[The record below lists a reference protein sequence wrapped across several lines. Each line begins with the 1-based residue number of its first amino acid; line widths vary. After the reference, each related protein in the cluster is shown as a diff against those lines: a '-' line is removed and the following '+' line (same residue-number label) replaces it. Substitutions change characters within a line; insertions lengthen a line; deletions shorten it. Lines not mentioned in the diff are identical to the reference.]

1 MSDALLPYAVGA
13 AKRARR
19 VAVRMRRRVERLHT
33 APAFGGGIP
42 PRPALRPL
50 HLSVLGG
57 RTLNAALIAPPGT
70 EVASARLELAR
81 GGRVHRLPLE
91 LEPQPDG
98 TLLLTATTALRFT
111 DAPADVSAEA
121 SADVPAGT
129 DADTGPRTGADAGT
143 GPGAGLALTAGLW
156 RVGTVLTRPGGQ
168 EQRTGVAA
176 VPLPATDGPIAP
188 VSPDPAGGAHF
199 RLMRSV
205 DGFAVLKVRA
215 PAHQAEL
222 DTFALRWDRITVR
235 GRIVAPQAPTA
246 AYTAQAVR
254 RGGGAVVQA
263 PLEWDG
269 DAFAF
274 DLPLAGMVSGRK
286 ALRWDI
292 QLQQGRTGL
301 KIGRRLT
308 DLRRRNQVIRTSF
321 RIIALED
328 GSLLRV
334 HAYITSAGALAV
346 SCVGFEGAPDG
357 AEERV

>member
-33 APAFGGGIP
+33 APAFGGRIP

-57 RTLNAALIAPPGT
+57 RTLNVAVLVPPAT
-70 EVASARLELAR
+70 EVASARLELVR

-91 LEPQPDG
+91 LEPQTDG
-98 TLLLTATTALRFT
+98 TRLLTATTALRFT
-111 DAPADVSAEA
+111 PTPGDGDTTEAAEA
-121 SADVPAGT
+121 AEP
-129 DADTGPRTGADAGT
+129 
-143 GPGAGLALTAGLW
+143 GPGLPLSAGLW
-156 RVGTVLTRPGGQ
+156 RIATVLTRPDGQ
-168 EQRTGVAA
+168 EVRTGVAA
-176 VPLPATDGPIAP
+176 VAVPSSDGPVAP
-188 VSPDPAGGAHF
+188 VSPDPYGGAHF

-235 GRIVAPQAPTA
+235 GRIVAPQAPPA

-269 DAFAF
+269 DSFAF
-274 DLPLAGMVSGRK
+274 DLPLAGMVSGRR

-301 KIGRRLT
+301 RIGRRLT

-346 SCVGFEGAPDG
+346 SCVGFEGAPGG

>member
-57 RTLNAALIAPPGT
+57 RTLNVAVFAPPSA
-70 EVASARLELAR
+70 EVAAARLELAR
-81 GGRVHRLPLE
+81 GGRTFRLPLE

-98 TLLLTATTALRFT
+98 TLLLTATTALRFAGPPGAAET
-111 DAPADVSAEA
+111 AGSA
-121 SADVPAGT
+121 AG
-129 DADTGPRTGADAGT
+129 A
-143 GPGAGLALTAGLW
+143 GPGPGLGLFAGLW
-156 RVGTVLTRPGGQ
+156 RVTTVLTAPGGQ
-168 EQRTGVAA
+168 ETRTGVAA
-176 VPLPATDGPIAP
+176 VALPAGDGPVAP

-235 GRIVAPQAPTA
+235 GRVVARQAPTA

-254 RGGGAVVQA
+254 RGSGATVRA

-286 ALRWDI
+286 ASRWDI

-308 DLRRRNQVIRTSF
+308 DLRRRDQVIRTSF

-346 SCVGFEGAPDG
+346 SCVGLEDAPGG

>member
-57 RTLNAALIAPPGT
+57 RTLNVAVFAPPSAG
-70 EVASARLELAR
+70 VAAARLELAR
-81 GGRVHRLPLE
+81 GGRTFRLPLE

-111 DAPADVSAEA
+111 GAAGAAGAPETAGAARAAGAPETAGSA
-121 SADVPAGT
+121 AGE
-129 DADTGPRTGADAGT
+129 
-143 GPGAGLALTAGLW
+143 GPGAGLGLSAGLW
-156 RVGTVLTRPGGQ
+156 RVATVLTAPGGQ
-168 EQRTGVAA
+168 ETRTGVAA
-176 VPLPATDGPIAP
+176 VALPAGDGPVAP
-188 VSPDPAGGAHF
+188 VSPDPVGGAHF

-235 GRIVAPQAPTA
+235 GRVVARQAPTA

-254 RGGGAVVQA
+254 RGTGAAVRA
-263 PLEWDG
+263 ALEWDG

-286 ALRWDI
+286 ASRWDI

-308 DLRRRNQVIRTSF
+308 DLRRRDQVIRTSF

-346 SCVGFEGAPDG
+346 SCVGLEDAPGG

>member
-57 RTLNAALIAPPGT
+57 RTLNVAVLAPPSADL
-70 EVASARLELAR
+70 ASARLELTR
-81 GGRVHRLPLE
+81 GGRTLRLPLE
-91 LEPQPDG
+91 LEPQGDG

-111 DAPADVSAEA
+111 DTPEQ
-121 SADVPAGT
+121 PG
-129 DADTGPRTGADAGT
+129 DTGPY
-143 GPGAGLALTAGLW
+143 GPGRPGPALSAGLW
-156 RVGTVLTRPGGQ
+156 RITTVLTRTDGQ
-168 EQRTGVAA
+168 ELRTGVAA
-176 VPLPATDGPIAP
+176 AALPAADGPVAP
-188 VSPDPAGGAHF
+188 VSPDPACGAHF

-222 DTFALRWDRITVR
+222 NTFALRWDRITVR
-235 GRIVAPQAPTA
+235 GRIVAPQAPPA

-269 DAFAF
+269 DSFAF
-274 DLPLAGMVSGRK
+274 DLPLAGMVSGRR
-286 ALRWDI
+286 AHRWDI

-308 DLRRRNQVIRTSF
+308 DLRRRDQVIRTSF

-346 SCVGFEGAPDG
+346 SCVGIEGAPDG
-357 AEERV
+357 AEGRV

>member
-57 RTLNAALIAPPGT
+57 RTLNVALVAPPGT
-70 EVASARLELAR
+70 DLASARLELAR

-98 TLLLTATTALRFT
+98 TLLLTATTALRLT
-111 DAPADVSAEA
+111 DT
-121 SADVPAGT
+121 PAGT
-129 DADTGPRTGADAGT
+129 GTDTGPGR
-143 GPGAGLALTAGLW
+143 AGLALTPGLW
-156 RVGTVLTRPGGQ
+156 RVGTVLTRPDGQ

-176 VPLPATDGPIAP
+176 VPIPATDGPIAP

-222 DTFALRWDRITVR
+222 DTFALRWDRISVR
-235 GRIVAPQAPTA
+235 GRVVAPQAPPA

-269 DAFAF
+269 DVFAF

-357 AEERV
+357 AEGRV

>member
-57 RTLNAALIAPPGT
+57 RTLNVALLAPPATGI
-70 EVASARLELAR
+70 AAARLELAR

-98 TLLLTATTALRFT
+98 TRLLTATTALRFA
-111 DAPADVSAEA
+111 DAPD
-121 SADVPAGT
+121 G
-129 DADTGPRTGADAGT
+129 R
-143 GPGAGLALTAGLW
+143 GLALTAGLW
-156 RVGTVLTRPGGQ
+156 RVATVLTGPDGQ
-168 EQRTGVAA
+168 ETRTGVAA
-176 VPLPATDGPIAP
+176 VALPATDGPVAP
-188 VSPDPAGGAHF
+188 VSPDPERGAHF

-235 GRIVAPQAPTA
+235 GRVVAPQAPPA

-254 RGGGAVVQA
+254 RGGGAIVQA

-269 DAFAF
+269 DRFAF
-274 DLPLAGMVSGRK
+274 DLPLAGMVSGRR
-286 ALRWDI
+286 AHRWDI
-292 QLQQGRTGL
+292 QLQQGRAGL

-308 DLRRRNQVIRTSF
+308 DLRRRDQVIRTSF

>member
-57 RTLNAALIAPPGT
+57 RTLNVAVFAPPSA
-70 EVASARLELAR
+70 EVAAARLELAR
-81 GGRVHRLPLE
+81 GGRVFRLPLE

-98 TLLLTATTALRFT
+98 TLLLAATTALRFAGPPGAAET
-111 DAPADVSAEA
+111 AGSA
-121 SADVPAGT
+121 AG
-129 DADTGPRTGADAGT
+129 A
-143 GPGAGLALTAGLW
+143 GPGSGLGLFAGLW
-156 RVGTVLTRPGGQ
+156 RVTTVLTAPGGQ
-168 EQRTGVAA
+168 ETRTGVAA
-176 VPLPATDGPIAP
+176 VALPAGDGPVAP

-235 GRIVAPQAPTA
+235 GRVVARQAPTA

-254 RGGGAVVQA
+254 RGSGATVRA

-286 ALRWDI
+286 ASRWDI

-308 DLRRRNQVIRTSF
+308 DLRRRDQVIRTSF

-346 SCVGFEGAPDG
+346 SCVGLEDAPGG